1 VLLPLAASSQQTPL
15 SQMQRALEDAE
26 KSLCKSL
33 DMKNCKKS
41 PVRKR
46 TTANAKPVAPTRPV
60 LAETPAAPVPPVP
73 QERPSSV
80 IAQQPPA
87 EPPQLKPTQ
96 LKPTQQK
103 LAQKNPTLK
112 KVPMPKLRV
121 EVEPVKTASVVKQPK
136 IPEPTV
142 APDKTGSLLTTKPQ
156 IPEASPK
163 LLNCAK
169 TLAELGAT
177 FRPAATPVNGGRCNI
192 INPVKLSS
200 VVTSGKP
207 VTFPDEPIFACEF
220 AAAFVGWARNVA
232 SPIAKATAQN
242 AIIAMGTGPGFD
254 CRGRNGDATAKL
266 SEHGSG
272 NAVDIEYVRLADGS
286 RLTVKDNGPA
296 IKALRASACEQF
308 TTVLGPGS
316 NSAHAEHLH
325 FDMALRK
332 GGYRICD

>member
-1 VLLPLAASSQQTPL
+1 V
-15 SQMQRALEDAE
+15 
-26 KSLCKSL
+26 
-33 DMKNCKKS
+33 
-41 PVRKR
+41 V
-46 TTANAKPVAPTRPV
+46 
-60 LAETPAAPVPPVP
+60 AETPAPPVPPVP
-73 QERPSSV
+73 RERPSSV
-80 IAQQPPA
+80 IAKQTRA
-87 EPPQLKPTQ
+87 EPPQSKLTQ
-96 LKPTQQK
+96 NKLTQIKLTQKKLTQEKLTQEK
-103 LAQKNPTLK
+103 LAQENLIQK
-112 KVPMPKLRV
+112 KPPMPKLRA
-121 EVEPVKTASVVKQPK
+121 EAEPVKTASVIKQPK
-136 IPEPTV
+136 APESKV
-142 APDKTGSLLTTKPQ
+142 APGKTGSLLTTKPQ

-220 AAAFVGWARNVA
+220 AAAFAGWARNVA

-325 FDMALRK
+325 FDMAVRK